1 MSVTRTSGIIAT
13 LRVTM
18 PLTTMTRLLV
28 RMNRS
33 YHQSAT
39 FQATQPITANQSSTA
54 MVVRRAD
61 VLPGEE
67 AGEVAEH
74 EGGRDADQQRGGEV
88 DPVPLPLA
96 PVALGGEEVA
106 GDQRAGLVLQRQ
118 HFRLPRLFPW
128 AYPL

>member
-28 RMNRS
+28 RMKRS

-54 MVVRRAD
+54 TVVRRAD

-74 EGGRDADQQRGGEV
+74 EGGRRRRSRSG
-88 DPVPLPLA
+88 
-96 PVALGGEEVA
+96 VARWI
-106 GDQRAGLVLQRQ
+106 QCRF
-118 HFRLPRLFPW
+118 HSPR
-128 AYPL
+128 